1 MAKWH
6 GPVLYCASGCCKKS
20 KKKKTHTHTK
30 TWALPSNSSSSPRL
44 SRLPTTVARLEK
56 HIYSSHHR
64 YGFPVNPGEALTLF
78 CLHQGAPAGGGSHV
92 QVQGRVSQGQPAWQN
107 SLQIS
112 WKLTAS
118 PGLTQPWVLVSVS
131 APLPPLN
138 ACECSDI
145 THRRTQMFIM
155 PPTQNPPISHAHL
168 FTQDSELGHSR
179 WIAVTATL
187 RWHDKDRDSRNKE
200 PVFLLGF

>member
-1 MAKWH
+1 MLQGAAKK
-6 GPVLYCASGCCKKS
+6 A
-20 KKKKTHTHTK
+20 KKKKHTHTK

-155 PPTQNPPISHAHL
+155 PPTQNPKMGDYPNIERFRIKAAKKKKSTSSIPL
-168 FTQDSELGHSR
+168 R
-179 WIAVTATL
+179 WIWKAFMYKML
-187 RWHDKDRDSRNKE
+187 SCISPSPCFCSSH
-200 PVFLLGF
+200 